1 MRDKEGWVE
10 LQVQEAI
17 RRGDF
22 DDLPGAGKP
31 IPDLGDTHDRD
42 WWIKR
47 LVERE
52 KITGVLP
59 APLQLRKDDAEL
71 DAELDRHHSESEVRE
86 LVEDFNARVMHARY
100 TPRDNQP
107 PLVTMPRD
115 VELTIAAWA
124 ERRAERR
131 ARSAAGPSSA
141 ADAKKPPPT
150 DGATDRTRRRDPG
163 RGSRL
168 FRRLFPPHGWLRD

>member
-1 MRDKEGWVE
+1 MADKEGWVE
-10 LQVQEAI
+10 HQVREAI

-22 DDLPGAGKP
+22 DNLPGAGKP
-31 IPDLGDTHDRD
+31 IPDLGETHDPN

-52 KITGVLP
+52 NITGVLP
-59 APLQLRKDDAEL
+59 AALQLRKDDAEL
-71 DAELDRHHSESEVRE
+71 DAELDRCTSESEVRE

-115 VELTIAAWA
+115 LEPTVAAWA
-124 ERRAERR
+124 QRRAERR
-131 ARSAAGPSSA
+131 AHSLTGTSAATGP
-141 ADAKKPPPT
+141 KKSPQS
-150 DGATDRTRRRDPG
+150 DGASDQEPRRTSG

-168 FRRLFPPHGWLRD
+168 PTFFHRLFHPHR